1 MLEVKDLFPK
11 EFPKEFKASHINIVF
26 IILCDPRP
34 TFGNFGDLRPI
45 SVVELVTKNPG
56 LLLYAGSKAQDPRP

>member
-1 MLEVKDLFPK
+1 MLEVEDLFPK

-34 TFGNFGDLRPI
+34 NFGNFGDLRPI

>member
-1 MLEVKDLFPK
+1 MLEVEDLFPK
-11 EFPKEFKASHINIVF
+11 EFPKEFKASRINIVF

>member
-1 MLEVKDLFPK
+1 MLEVEDLFPK

-56 LLLYAGSKAQDPRP
+56 LLLYVGSKAQDPRP